1 MEVWQDVDYV
11 YYGRRANDP
20 SLDDEGLYALDNL
33 NVGVVV
39 YRGDLNE
46 GQTARTD
53 HYCMEVVEEGAEPL
67 NGWVGWAARSA
78 RTQDQDLFLV
88 SLDLAAHCPS
98 WRFTQMSSGHSS
110 NGHGQRSS
118 AAASYRLEENTEA

>member
-1 MEVWQDVDYV
+1 
-11 YYGRRANDP
+11 
-20 SLDDEGLYALDNL
+20 
-33 NVGVVV
+33 
-39 YRGDLNE
+39 
-46 GQTARTD
+46 
-53 HYCMEVVEEGAEPL
+53 MEVVEEGAEPL

-98 WRFTQMSSGHSS
+98 LRFTQMSSGHSS
-110 NGHGQRSS
+110 NGHGRRSS